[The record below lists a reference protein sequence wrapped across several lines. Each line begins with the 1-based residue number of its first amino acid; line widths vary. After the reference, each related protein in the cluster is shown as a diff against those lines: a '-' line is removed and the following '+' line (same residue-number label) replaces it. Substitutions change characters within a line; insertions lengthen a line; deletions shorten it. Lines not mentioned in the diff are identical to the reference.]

1 MSQNANNEASNPP
14 WAEELTRLVERAQK
28 GNQAV
33 LPRLQTLLDAHP
45 EVWEEHGELGR
56 KTKGLLIHL
65 ITGKNLMAA
74 VSLQRKLEAMRK
86 ELLEGSSSPWNGC
99 WWSGS
104 WRPGCRPSSLML
116 CAAGHRHEQP
126 AGEACPATARC
137 RPASLPRGRQ
147 DAGQAGVK
155 GATLGPCGWEGW
167 SGELTAHGRMPYA
180 GPRSLCWMEPAIV
193 GRCHHPIYQ

>member
-28 GNQAV
+28 GDQAV

-56 KTKGLLIHL
+56 KTEGLLIHL

-86 ELLEGSSSPWNGC
+86 ELLEGSSSPVERLLVERIVATW
-99 WWSGS
+99 
-104 WRPGCRPSSLML
+104 LQTQFFDAL
-116 CAAGHRHEQP
+116 CSQ
-126 AGEACPATARC
+126 ATDTNN
-137 RPASLPRGRQ
+137 PRVKLVQQQQ
-147 DAGQAGVK
+147 DAAQRRYLEAVKMLAKPGSRVRRWGPVAGK
-155 GATLGPCGWEGW
+155 
-167 SGELTAHGRMPYA
+167 
-180 GPRSLCWMEPAIV
+180 V
-193 GRCHHPIYQ
+193 GVAS